1 MFDMEGKV
9 IGINKEIIQNY
20 GGQIGI
26 GFDIKE
32 EMEEGVIDKLK
43 EFGEVRRGWIG
54 VSIKKMKEEIEKR
67 IGMKEKKGEMIEGII
82 EN

>member
-1 MFDMEGKV
+1 
-9 IGINKEIIQNY
+9 
-20 GGQIGI
+20 
-26 GFDIKE
+26 
-32 EMEEGVIDKLK
+32 MEEGVIDKLK

-54 VSIKKMKEEIEKR
+54 VSIKKVKEEIEKR